1 MLEEGNEKRYSGIIT
16 ARRMNFIPNTKWG
29 RWSLGLMVVMPILFV
44 VGASFA
50 SLLYPSV
57 PGGNTIVEDI
67 AGRPALVFVAIGG
80 MLCGVAAFIA
90 GLAAVIKQRDRSLL
104 VYTATAVGA
113 LFTLFLLGEFILP
126 H

>member
-1 MLEEGNEKRYSGIIT
+1 
-16 ARRMNFIPNTKWG
+16 
-29 RWSLGLMVVMPILFV
+29 MVVMPILFV